1 MINDIPKRS
10 TVAPGQPT
18 SASEPTNADADRR
31 SAPTRARRRRG
42 LSPKRLRRAGSYV
55 LLVAVAVIVLWPFLF
70 LLSTALKPATQD
82 VFSFPPTLIPHPPVI
97 TWFRDAWTEIPFPR
111 YLLNSLL
118 YVAFGLPL
126 FVIVSAM
133 TAYPLATMR
142 FRGRTL
148 MFFVF
153 LSTMFVPAELMLI
166 PRFLV
171 VSRLG
176 LTNTYA
182 GVVLP
187 GVLSA
192 FGIFLLRQAF
202 ASVPPELAEAAR
214 LDGCG
219 ELRLFWNVMLPVV
232 RPTLAIA
239 SIFGFIFIWNDFI
252 WPLVVLNDNSKYP
265 IALGVAYLSG
275 ISGTDT
281 RTLSAGTV
289 ISLVP
294 IVLFFIVLQ
303 RQVLEGAKGAVKG

>member
-1 MINDIPKRS
+1 VS
-10 TVAPGQPT
+10 
-18 SASEPTNADADRR
+18 RR
-31 SAPTRARRRRG
+31 W
-42 LSPKRLRRAGSYV
+42 LRLAGGYT
-55 LLVAVAVIVLWPFLF
+55 LLALVAVVFLWPGLF

-82 VFSFPPTLIPHPPVI
+82 LFTHPPSLIPRPPVL
-97 TWFRDAWTEIPFPR
+97 TWFANAWTDVPFPR
-111 YLLNSLL
+111 YLLNSTL
-118 YVAFGLPL
+118 YVAVGMPL
-126 FVIVSAM
+126 FVMVSAM

-153 LSTMFVPAELMLI
+153 LSTMFIPTELMLI

-171 VSRLG
+171 VSQLG
-176 LTNTYA
+176 LTSTYA

-192 FGIFLLRQAF
+192 FGIFLLRQTFTA
-202 ASVPPELAEAAR
+202 VPADLAEAAR

-219 ELRLFWNVMLPVV
+219 EFRVFWSVMLPVA
-232 RPTLAIA
+232 RPTLAIV

-252 WPLVVLNDNSKYP
+252 WPLVVLNDDSKYP

-275 ISGTDT
+275 IAGTDT

-289 ISLVP
+289 LSLVP
-294 IVLFFIVLQ
+294 IVVFFILLQ
-303 RQVLEGAKGAVKG
+303 RHVLEGAKGAVKG

>member
-1 MINDIPKRS
+1 M
-10 TVAPGQPT
+10 V
-18 SASEPTNADADRR
+18 RR
-31 SAPTRARRRRG
+31 
-42 LSPKRLRRAGSYV
+42 RLRRAGTYV
-55 LLVAVAVIVLWPFLF
+55 LLIAIGVVFAWPFLF

-82 VFSFPPTLIPHPPVI
+82 LFSFPPSLIPHPPVL
-97 TWFRDAWTEIPFPR
+97 TWFRNAWTGVPFPR
-111 YLLNSLL
+111 YLLNSTL
-118 YVAFGLPL
+118 YVAMGVPL
-126 FVIVSAM
+126 FVLVSAM

-171 VSRLG
+171 VSQLG
-176 LTNTYA
+176 LTSNYA

-187 GVLSA
+187 AVLSA
-192 FGIFLLRQAF
+192 FGVFLLRQAF
-202 ASVPPELAEAAR
+202 AAIPPELAEAGR

-219 ELRLFWNVMLPVV
+219 EFRLFWKVILPVA

-239 SIFGFIFIWNDFI
+239 AIFGFIFVWNDFI
-252 WPLVVLNDNSKYP
+252 WPLVVLNDDSKYP

-275 ISGTDT
+275 IAGTDT

-289 ISLVP
+289 LSLIPV
-294 IVLFFIVLQ
+294 VVFFILLQ